1 MKNHFDV
8 IVIGAGP
15 AGYVAAIRCAQLG
28 MKTACI
34 DEWLDSRDKPSL
46 GGTCLNAGCIPSK
59 ALLEASEYYAH
70 LMDDSAHPGI
80 NVKGIELDLKHIQ
93 DEKNKIV
100 KELTGGIQ
108 TLFKANG
115 ITSIAGRAVLQG
127 DRQVVVTPTKGKKKE
142 ELSAENVIIATGS
155 QPIDIQAAKMDGN
168 NIIDSQGALEFA
180 QVPKRLGVIG
190 AGVIGLEMGSVWR
203 RFGSEVTLLEAQ
215 ETFLPAADTDIA
227 ALALAEYRKQG
238 LDIRTGACV
247 TATECHDNGV
257 TVSFTEAGETH
268 QLEVDK
274 LIVAVGRRPFTE
286 ALAPKES
293 GLLTDE
299 GGYIHVNENLM
310 TNLPN
315 IYAVGDVIPGA
326 MLAHKGSAEG
336 VAVAEH
342 IAGQTSKVNYNTIP
356 SVIYTEPE
364 IAWTGQTEDSLKQAG
379 IEYRTGN
386 FPFTA
391 SGRARAMHK
400 TSGRVKILADANNDE
415 ILGVHI
421 IGAHASE
428 LIAEGVLA
436 MEYRATAEDLA
447 MTIHAHPTLSE
458 AVHEAALAVNGE
470 AIHIVNKKVAAK

>member
-1 MKNHFDV
+1 MKTHFDV

-28 MKTACI
+28 MKTACV
-34 DEWLDSRDKPSL
+34 DDWLDSQGKPSL

-59 ALLEASEYYAH
+59 ALLEISEYYAG
-70 LMDDSAHPGI
+70 LVDSSSHPGI
-80 NVKGIELDLKHIQ
+80 QLKGIELDLNHIQ

-100 KELTGGIQ
+100 TELTGGIRS
-108 TLFKANG
+108 LFKING
-115 ITSIAGRAVLQG
+115 ITSIAGQALLQG
-127 DRQVVVTPTKGKKKE
+127 DRRIIVTPTKGKKKE
-142 ELSAENVIIATGS
+142 EYSADNIIIATGS
-155 QPIDIQAAKMDGN
+155 QPIDIQAARMDGK
-168 NIIDSQGALEFA
+168 NIIDSEGALKLDE
-180 QVPKRLGVIG
+180 VPQRLGIIG

-203 RFGSEVTLLEAQ
+203 RFGSEVTILEAQ
-215 ETFLPAADTDIA
+215 ETFLPAADSDIA
-227 ALALAEYRKQG
+227 ALALAEYRHQG
-238 LDIRTGACV
+238 LNIRTGACV
-247 TATECHDNGV
+247 TATESHDNNV
-257 TVSFTEAGETH
+257 MVSFTESGKSH

-274 LIVAVGRRPFTE
+274 LIVAVGRRPYTE
-286 ALAPKES
+286 GLAPVES

-299 GGYIHVNENLM
+299 GGYIHVNEHLM

-342 IAGQTSKVNYNTIP
+342 IAGHASSVNYDTIP

-364 IAWTGQTEDSLKQAG
+364 IAWTGKTEDSLKQAG
-379 IEYRTGN
+379 IAYRTGS

-391 SGRARAMHK
+391 SGRARAMRK

-415 ILGVHI
+415 ILGIHI

-436 MEYRATAEDLA
+436 MEYKATAEDLA
-447 MTIHAHPTLSE
+447 LTIHAHPTLSE

-470 AIHIVNKKVAAK
+470 AIHIVNRKVDSK